1 MIKNKSTIKIIGGL
15 LKHHK
20 LHMVDSEATRSSKA
34 ILKESLFNTLAP
46 LISHVNFIEVFAGTG
61 SIGIEALSRG
71 AQKAIFIEKNPKSF
85 NILNQ
90 NLNEIK
96 QKIPTLN
103 FQSFL
108 GDSFELLPDILKQQ
122 DENSKN
128 ILFFDPPFP
137 IRENFA
143 DIYSRC
149 FKVIEKIQNKNNLLV
164 IFECYTSH
172 EMPQNIKDFSIIK
185 AKKFGKSSL
194 VYYANKEF

>member
-20 LHMVDSEATRSSKA
+20 LHMADSETTRSSKA

-46 LISHVNFIEVFAGTG
+46 LISHANFIEVFAGTG

-71 AQKAIFIEKNPKSF
+71 VQKAIFIEKDIKSF
-85 NILNQ
+85 DILNQ
-90 NLNEIK
+90 NLSEIK

-108 GDSFELLPDILKQQ
+108 GDSFDLLPNILIQQ
-122 DENSKN
+122 DKSIKN

-137 IRENFA
+137 IRKNFA

-149 FKVIEKIQNKNNLLV
+149 FEVIEKIQYKNNLLI

-185 AKKFGKSSL
+185 TKKFGKSSL
-194 VYYANKEF
+194 VYYAN